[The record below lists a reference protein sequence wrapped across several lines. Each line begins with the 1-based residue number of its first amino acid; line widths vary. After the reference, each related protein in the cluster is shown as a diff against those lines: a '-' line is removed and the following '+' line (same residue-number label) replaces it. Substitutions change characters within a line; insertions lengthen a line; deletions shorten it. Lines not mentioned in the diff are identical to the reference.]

1 MPVVTERRGPVL
13 IIRLHREERRN
24 AINRELAVGID
35 AALAELDDEPN
46 LRVGIITGTDTIF
59 SAGTDLKE
67 GQDARTEAGGEY
79 GIIRRRRMKPVI
91 AAVEGR
97 ALGGGF
103 EIVLAC
109 DLVVASTTARF
120 GLPEGL
126 RGVLPTSGA
135 LFRAARALPLNVAK
149 QLMLTGDELLPQRAF
164 ELGLVNELTE
174 PGKAVDGALA
184 LAERVCQ
191 SAPTSVGQI
200 LKAYGD
206 LAADEDARGWA
217 ATAAAVEV
225 ILASDDFKEGV
236 SAFFA
241 KRQPDWPGH

>member
-35 AALAELDDEPN
+35 AALAELDDDAN

-149 QLMLTGDELLPQRAF
+149 QLMLTGDELQPERAF
-164 ELGLVNELTE
+164 ELGLVNEITE
-174 PGKAVDGALA
+174 PGQAVDGALA
-184 LAERVCQ
+184 LAERICQ
-191 SAPTSVGQI
+191 SAPTSVSQI

-241 KRQPDWPGH
+241 KRQPDWPGR